1 MTRRSAARDRP
12 AGRRGRRDRAREA
25 TETARIAQEQ
35 SVAASRIASDLEIRS
50 LDINRSKAI
59 ETAEIKKRDAVE
71 VSRIEAELAIDKGRI
86 AASKSREVLQIDQKK
101 TIEIAEE
108 ERVIATSARKIE
120 RVDSDRAVRAA
131 EINARQEIEKV
142 DITRERELEVAR
154 LERRKALEQ
163 LDIARNQALQESE
176 IAAREEIERAR
187 IASERGLDEARV
199 GRDRD
204 LRKLEVDREREV
216 ESAVMDKAIAIF
228 EKSLLESAAQV
239 KAEMA
244 KAKAVEAEE
253 IVKTVRESENAK
265 RRTTVEVMLARK
277 NADEKRIEAEA
288 HAIRA
293 AVDAEAQKLLY
304 EAENALTDEAR
315 YGLFRRRL
323 LDRIEGIVRESVKPM
338 EKIEGIR
345 ILHVDGLG
353 GMAGNGGGSSRTP
366 TDEVIESALRYRVQ
380 APLIDQVL
388 KEIGIEGGSLAKM
401 GGLMREASDMQRVGK
416 EAQPPRPKDDG
427 PAPQARDPTSPSR
440 PAAAAKARARSDRM
454 ARVYVSSVI
463 NAPATKVWARVRD
476 FNGLPNWHPG
486 IAESRIEN
494 GEPADKV
501 GCVRAFALRNGDRL
515 REKLLGLSDFDMLCT
530 YSILD
535 SPMPL
540 TNYVASLRLTPV
552 TDQDRTFIEWSADFD
567 CAPELEAELVSG
579 VGGNVFQTG
588 FDALNRAF
596 GA

>member
-1 MTRRSAARDRP
+1 
-12 AGRRGRRDRAREA
+12 
-25 TETARIAQEQ
+25 
-35 SVAASRIASDLEIRS
+35 
-50 LDINRSKAI
+50 
-59 ETAEIKKRDAVE
+59 
-71 VSRIEAELAIDKGRI
+71 
-86 AASKSREVLQIDQKK
+86 
-101 TIEIAEE
+101 
-108 ERVIATSARKIE
+108 
-120 RVDSDRAVRAA
+120 
-131 EINARQEIEKV
+131 
-142 DITRERELEVAR
+142 
-154 LERRKALEQ
+154 
-163 LDIARNQALQESE
+163 
-176 IAAREEIERAR
+176 
-187 IASERGLDEARV
+187 
-199 GRDRD
+199 
-204 LRKLEVDREREV
+204 
-216 ESAVMDKAIAIF
+216 MDKAIAIF

-265 RRTTVEVMLARK
+265 RRTTVEIMLARK

-366 TDEVIESALRYRVQ
+366 TDEVIEFGAALPGAGAADRSG
-380 APLIDQVL
+380 A
-388 KEIGIEGGSLAKM
+388 EGNRDRGRQPRQDGRADARGQRHAAGRQGSPAA
-401 GGLMREASDMQRVGK
+401 EAEGRRS
-416 EAQPPRPKDDG
+416 RPAGAVPDEPK
-427 PAPQARDPTSPSR
+427 P

-463 NAPATKVWARVRD
+463 NAPAAKVWARVRD

-486 IAESRIEN
+486 IAR
-494 GEPADKV
+494 EPDRERRA
-501 GCVRAFALRNGDRL
+501 GRQGRLRQGVRAAQRRPAARKAARPVGLRHALHLFDPGYADAADQLRRDAAADPGHRRIGPSSNGAPISTAR
-515 REKLLGLSDFDMLCT
+515 RSWKPSW
-530 YSILD
+530 
-535 SPMPL
+535 SP
-540 TNYVASLRLTPV
+540 ASAAMCSRPV
-552 TDQDRTFIEWSADFD
+552 STRSTAH
-567 CAPELEAELVSG
+567 
-579 VGGNVFQTG
+579 
-588 FDALNRAF
+588 F